1 MTLINSKQSRQ
12 NLIQAALKIKTTQAS
27 PTQKQLNTKV
37 KGLLGHVERVNTEL
51 TNTAWPIL
59 QQVIDEAEKQ

>member
-37 KGLLGHVERVNTEL
+37 RALLGHVERVNTEL
-51 TNTAWPIL
+51 TSTAWPIL
-59 QQVIDEAEKQ
+59 QQVIDEAEK